1 MNSIVWTK
9 HPATGKPLICIAG
22 HKPKQVQILDIETGA
37 QVRTLVGHGRGIND
51 LAVSPLCTSLLA
63 SAAEDHTIRLWNLD
77 AKYEKQPCVA
87 MFAGEGHKMPIL
99 AITFHPNGCW
109 LLSGG
114 IDTAVCLWAV
124 PTLAELDRD
133 QDSTLSHQD
142 PKTIYYPHFHSTEVH
157 DNYVDCLAFYGD
169 LIISR
174 SAKDP
179 NGKSKTNEILLWK
192 IDGFVSDE
200 APPDEPPCLLYT
212 SPSPRD

>member
-1 MNSIVWTK
+1 M
-9 HPATGKPLICIAG
+9 
-22 HKPKQVQILDIETGA
+22 
-37 QVRTLVGHGRGIND
+37 
-51 LAVSPLCTSLLA
+51 
-63 SAAEDHTIRLWNLD
+63 
-77 AKYEKQPCVA
+77 
-87 MFAGEGHKMPIL
+87 
-99 AITFHPNGCW
+99 
-109 LLSGG
+109 
-114 IDTAVCLWAV
+114 WAV

-200 APPDEPPCLLYT
+200 APPDEPPI
-212 SPSPRD
+212 PSPGVYTRSSFPHALNSRGYQRLLTFEMPNTDRFYQRFSLLHAPGMRPILAMGSQLSRFLFWDLQKLEEGYDPNEEGRTKKKAGRRPKAPVSAENLNRLGELRRETSDRRDSPGTMATRESAYLLQ